1 MVDEKKKKTMVVE
14 SSNKENKNYLTR
26 EEFINKLKANS
37 LEIKNNEINERN
49 AKNDISFE
57 PLRTTKTNNYKRSD
71 RTHTRSNYKN
81 YTRHKVNKVN
91 ESSSFAPIVCGL
103 FLITILFMKFVNI
116 PIISEAKYFINDSIS
131 EVKPIE
137 EVFNNFFVF
146 NDSNDIEESIEEFSF
161 SETIENTENYENISI
176 EKLKTMTDFEIE
188 EDLFLEKK

>member
-1 MVDEKKKKTMVVE
+1 MKK
-14 SSNKENKNYLTR
+14 
-26 EEFINKLKANS
+26 I
-37 LEIKNNEINERN
+37 
-49 AKNDISFE
+49 
-57 PLRTTKTNNYKRSD
+57 
-71 RTHTRSNYKN
+71 
-81 YTRHKVNKVN
+81 N

-116 PIISEAKYFINDSIS
+116 PIISEAKHFINDSIS
-131 EVKPIE
+131 EVKSIE
-137 EVFNNFFVF
+137 DVLSNFFVF